1 MDTHGP
7 RPALVSGDAAQM
19 SIVLPIV
26 FFSVCLGLFVP
37 RFAPRHWIILAAWI
51 AGVLAYNFFKQ

>member
-1 MDTHGP
+1 
-7 RPALVSGDAAQM
+7 M

-37 RFAPRHWIILAAWI
+37 RFTPRHWIILAAWI
-51 AGVLAYNFFKQ
+51 AGVITYNFFKP